1 MFGLGTSEL
10 IVIGVIVFLI
20 FGAKRLPEI
29 GKGLG
34 GAIREFRQV
43 KKDLVGKREKPKEG
57 EIPPVPPLAKG
68 GEGGGPEKGDGGNFQ
83 NKLAQKALEQVPG
96 VKKALDLKN
105 KVNKVKDIVK

>member
-43 KKDLVGKREKPKEG
+43 KKSLGGKGGKPKKG
-57 EIPPVPPLAKG
+57 EEQEG
-68 GEGGGPEKGDGGNFQ
+68 GENFQ
-83 NKLAQKALEQVPG
+83 NKLAEKALEQVPG
-96 VKKALDLKN
+96 VKKALELKD
-105 KVNKVKDIVK
+105 KVNKVKDVVKP